1 MEDVSSEER
10 QLMKWVGMFQ
20 VGTSW
25 VGIFLGEFS
34 RGGGREFDGWE
45 FSEVR
50 GGFPG
55 RIFLEPILILNL
67 AESVIMTNR
76 LHLL

>member
-1 MEDVSSEER
+1 MGWNVPGGDFLGGNFPR
-10 QLMKWVGMFQ
+10 
-20 VGTSW
+20 
-25 VGIFLGEFS
+25 GIFQG
-34 RGGGREFDGWE
+34 GGGREFDGWE
-45 FSEVR
+45 FSEVG

>member
-1 MEDVSSEER
+1 MGWNVPGGDFLGGNFPR
-10 QLMKWVGMFQ
+10 
-20 VGTSW
+20 
-25 VGIFLGEFS
+25 GIFQ
-34 RGGGREFDGWE
+34 GGGREFDGWE
-45 FSEVR
+45 FSEVG